1 MHEGEV
7 RCERNKGLTFFLR
20 GGTKYGEWRWRLACT
35 CKARKGGCHGA
46 AGMPQKGD
54 MMATG

>member
-1 MHEGEV
+1 MRKGEV
-7 RCERNKGLTFFLR
+7 RCEGNKGLTIFFE
-20 GGTKYGEWRWRLACT
+20 GGTKYGEQRQWLACT
-35 CKARKGGCHGA
+35 HEARKGGCHRA